1 MAETAGKK
9 LLSIVIPCYG
19 SEHTL
24 TSVVEEIR
32 ESMGS
37 LPGYDYEVILVND
50 CSPDNVGE
58 VIKGLAK
65 EDPRIT
71 GVMLARNFG
80 QHAAIL
86 AGFREAKGDYFLCL
100 DDDGQT
106 PANEAPKLLQ
116 ALDDGADVV
125 YAKYGKKMHSGF
137 RNFGSRM
144 NELMLRIMLGKP
156 KELYVSSYFAV
167 KRFVAENM
175 MLYENAY
182 PYLIGLALRA
192 TKNIMNV
199 EVEHRKR
206 EVGSSGYT
214 LTKLIGLWLNGFTAF
229 SILPLRIATFLGGLL
244 AATGF
249 VYGIYTVIKKFVNP
263 TVPAGF
269 SAMMSG
275 LVFIGGVEM
284 LMLGIIGEY
293 IGRMYLSMNR
303 TPQYVVREVI
313 RRDETR
319 E

>member
-1 MAETAGKK
+1 MAEPAERK

-24 TSVVEEIR
+24 VPVVEEIR
-32 ESMGS
+32 ETMKG
-37 LPGYDYEVILVND
+37 LPGFDYELILVND

-58 VIKGLAK
+58 VIKKLAK
-65 EDPRIT
+65 EDNRVT
-71 GVMLARNFG
+71 GIMLARNFG
-80 QHAAIL
+80 QHAAVL
-86 AGFREAKGDYFLCL
+86 AGFREAKGDYLLCL

-106 PANEAPKLLQ
+106 PPAEAPKLLR
-116 ALDDGADVV
+116 ALEAGADVV

-137 RNFGSRM
+137 RNFGSHM

-192 TKNIMNV
+192 TKNIVNV

-214 LTKLIGLWLNGFTAF
+214 LAKLIGLWLNGFTAF
-229 SILPLRIATFLGGLL
+229 SILPLRVATFLGGFL

-249 VYGIYTVIKKFVNP
+249 AYGIYTVIKKLVNP
-263 TVPAGF
+263 SVPAGF

-293 IGRMYLSMNR
+293 LGRMYLSMNR

-313 RRDETR
+313 RSDETGK
-319 E
+319 